1 LIGEMATRCPEPCTI
16 DCDVSALAPDVAAVD
31 VLARLQLATR
41 RLGLQLRLRGAS
53 AELQELV
60 AFVGLREALRV
71 EAEGQTE
78 QREQRLGVEEERELD
93 DPAG

>member
-1 LIGEMATRCPEPCTI
+1 MAGRCPDPGTI
-16 DCDVSALAPDVAAVD
+16 DCDVSGLMPDAAAVD

-71 EAEGQTE
+71 ETEGQTE